1 MAHHHHHYHTIAFY
15 GPIRIWLMLTPSTMP
30 LFFCGSILF
39 MLAAFSLI
47 VGPLL
52 DIELSIRHHGHHEIS
67 LVMPQPKQIASMS
80 NISQNYATSVVGPEI
95 LPNTIWASSLASQ
108 YYGCGSPSDS
118 FASRVPTLQSNG
130 YIFVET
136 SGGLNQQR
144 IGIVD
149 AVIVARLLNATLIV
163 PFLDHESFW
172 GDKSNFSDIFDVE
185 WFTAS
190 LAPDVNILKEIPA
203 RSKIKREMLY
213 STRAPRRSEPE
224 YYIRYILPLLKRK
237 KAIRLTKFDYRLS
250 SGLDEGLQKL
260 RCRVNYHA
268 LRFTE
273 PITNMGKTI
282 IRRLRQKGGRYIA
295 LHLRFEPDVLAF
307 TGCYYGGGEKEIREL
322 GLLRKRW
329 ETLADFRSKT
339 GHRSGKCPLTPEEV
353 GWMLRAL
360 GFANDTHIYV
370 ASAEVYGGE
379 SNLAPL
385 KALFP
390 HFHTKDTL
398 TTSMELEPFAH
409 YTNRMAAI
417 DYIVSEES
425 DVFITNYNGNMV
437 KVLAGSRR
445 YHGHKRTI
453 QPNVKK
459 LGSLF
464 LSRKNMTWQAFST
477 KLRRIQRGYIGDPNE
492 RRPGGDFFEYPDS
505 CLCRSKLGNMTHVD
519 MLHHERNSDDAMELD
534 AFDEHGTEEVDQDI
548 LHLQY
553 ADLINEANAGGGDVG
568 DKEMEEISFL
578 SE

>member
-67 LVMPQPKQIASMS
+67 LVMPQIASMS